1 MSTNTFF
8 RTTKAHTFT
17 VRKFFKLVATDIE
30 AQLRE
35 WDASYC
41 VEVETWRTYALSIC
55 RNDEEEFRVALSK
68 NEVELIQHK
77 HPYALDEKLWAMLEK
92 KGLEVQDISEYIY
105 LILNYDVMRRD
116 RMKLAR

>member
-17 VRKFFKLVATDIE
+17 VRKFFKLLATDSE

-68 NEVELIQHK
+68 NEVELLQHM

-105 LILNYDVMRRD
+105 LILSKVI
-116 RMKLAR
+116 K